1 MSEFRYVL
9 PVDTEAVARLGT
21 HERYSQKLI
30 DAASGGR
37 QAAVNYIRTPPGGGS
52 PRGMHTHTWE
62 QLFYVLDG
70 VMSIEVDGQRH
81 DVGPGSLI
89 VFPAGMPHRN
99 WNETDKDTVHLAIN
113 APMPD
118 PDRRREPVTG
128 EPVIGES

>member
-1 MSEFRYVL
+1 MTGFRHVR
-9 PVDTEAVARLGT
+9 PVDTEAVARLGA

-30 DAASGGR
+30 DAASGGE

-52 PRGMHTHTWE
+52 PRGMHTHAWE

-81 DVGPGSLI
+81 DVGPGNLI

-99 WNETDKDTVHLAIN
+99 WNETDEDTVHLAIN
-113 APMPD
+113 APMPP
-118 PDRRREPVTG
+118 PDRHRSSSDQQPGTVNA
-128 EPVIGES
+128 

>member
-1 MSEFRYVL
+1 MSDFRHVR
-9 PVDTEAVARLGT
+9 PVDAAAIAALGE

-30 DAASGGR
+30 DAKTGGK

-70 VMSIEVDGQRH
+70 TMSIEVDGQRH
-81 DVGPGSLI
+81 EVGPGNLI

-99 WNETDKDTVHLAIN
+99 WNETARDTVHLAIN
-113 APMPD
+113 VPMPD
-118 PDRRREPVTG
+118 PDRPR
-128 EPVIGES
+128 EPVIGDS

>member
-1 MSEFRYVL
+1 MTEFRYVR
-9 PVDTEAVARLGT
+9 PVDAGAVAALGE

-30 DAASGGR
+30 DARSGGK

-70 VMSIEVDGQRH
+70 TMSIEVDGQRH
-81 DVGPGSLI
+81 EVGPGSLI

-99 WNETDKDTVHLAIN
+99 WNETERDTVHLAIN
-113 APMPD
+113 VPMPD
-118 PDRRREPVTG
+118 PDRPR
-128 EPVIGES
+128 EPVIGDS

>member
-1 MSEFRYVL
+1 MTEFRYVR
-9 PVDTEAVARLGT
+9 PVDADAIAALGE

-30 DAASGGR
+30 DARSGGK

-70 VMSIEVDGQRH
+70 TMSIEVDGQRH
-81 DVGPGSLI
+81 EVGPGNLI

-99 WNETDKDTVHLAIN
+99 WNETERDTVHLAIN
-113 APMPD
+113 VPMPD
-118 PDRRREPVTG
+118 PDRPR
-128 EPVIGES
+128 EPVIGDS